1 MQIYLNGKK
10 TEMDSVVSL
19 SDFLTLRGLEPD
31 RIVVQY
37 NFEIVRKEDWTRIYL
52 KENDNL
58 EILRLVGGG

>member
-10 TEMDSVVSL
+10 IETDSVMSL
-19 SDFLTLRGLEPD
+19 SDFLTLKGLEPD

-37 NFEIVRKEDWTRIYL
+37 NFEIVRKEDRTRIYL

>member
-10 TEMDSVVSL
+10 IETDSVMSL
-19 SDFLTLRGLEPD
+19 SDFLTLKELEPD
-31 RIVVQY
+31 RIVVEY
-37 NFEIVRKEDWTRIYL
+37 NFEIVRKEDRTRIYL